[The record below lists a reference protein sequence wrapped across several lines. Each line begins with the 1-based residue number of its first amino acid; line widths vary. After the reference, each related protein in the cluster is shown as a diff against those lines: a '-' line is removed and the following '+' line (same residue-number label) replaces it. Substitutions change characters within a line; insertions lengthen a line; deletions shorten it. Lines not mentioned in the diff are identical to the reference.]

1 MGTDKNTVIGIILIV
16 AIVVGYYFYNMPSQA
31 EQAKMRRAIDSVRMA
46 EEKKKQVE
54 KEIEKQVAQQNAAI
68 TDSLQQLPDSVKKMQ
83 KAALYGVF
91 ADAMK
96 GEDGIIVL
104 ENELI
109 KAQVAKKGGRIID
122 VELKKYK
129 SSNPADKKKP
139 LHLFTKE
146 GTHFGLSFWANTRN
160 LDTDSLYFTSTGKD
174 VSVNGTQTGQ
184 LAMRLNV
191 GSPDKY
197 IEFVYT
203 IKGNDYIIDYKVNL
217 VGLQGLIQEGDL
229 AFNWDM
235 KTPSQEKDLKVQRT
249 KSTVYYKYLTED
261 PANLSETEEEDK
273 KKLELS
279 SKWVAFKQQFF
290 TSVLIAQDKFNPA
303 STVVV
308 NNGNNDS
315 YVKQMNSTMYFS
327 SERQPKESYAFKFY
341 FGPSHYNTLKEYDIS
356 LERQI
361 PLGWGIFGW
370 VNRFIVIPVFNFLNS
385 FSLSYGLVILI
396 LTLVIKTILFP
407 IAYKNYLSSAKM
419 QVLKPEIE
427 ELNAKYANEDPL
439 KKQQATMALYKKAG
453 VNPMAGCIPALLQMP
468 ILMALINFFPSSIE
482 LRQQSFLWADDLSTY
497 DSILTLPFTVPL
509 GYGSHV
515 SLFALLM
522 TASTILYTYT
532 NSQLMGTTNNQMP
545 AMKWMMYLMPVMF
558 LFFLNSSSA
567 ALSYYYFLAN
577 IITFGQTHLMK
588 RFIDHDALHRKIQ
601 ENKQKPPKVSN
612 FQKRLEQMMKER
624 QQQTSSRKK

>member
-1 MGTDKNTVIGIILIV
+1 MGTDKNTVIGITLIV
-16 AIVVGYYFYNMPSQA
+16 AIMVGFFIYNQPSK
-31 EQAKMRRAIDSVRMA
+31 EEMAKRRRTEDSLRVEMQ
-46 EEKKKQVE
+46 KKQ
-54 KEIEKQVAQQNAAI
+54 KLEIDMQKQAATQHAI
-68 TDSLQQLPDSVKKMQ
+68 QADSLKNEPDSIREARQ
-83 KAALYGVF
+83 KALYGVF
-91 ADAMK
+91 TEAMK
-96 GEDGIIVL
+96 GEDGILVL

-109 KAQVAKKGGRIID
+109 KAQVSKKGGRIID

-129 SSNPADKKKP
+129 TSSKDKIKKP

-146 GTHFGLSFWANTRN
+146 GSHFGLNFWANTRN
-160 LDTDSLYFTSTGKD
+160 FDTDSLYFTTTGKD
-174 VSVNGTQTGQ
+174 VSVSGTQTGQ
-184 LAMRLNV
+184 LAMRMEV

-203 IKGNDYIIDYKVNL
+203 IKGNDYLIDYKMNL
-217 VGLQGLIQEGDL
+217 VGMDNIIQEGDL
-229 AFNWDM
+229 AFNWEM
-235 KTPSQEKDLKVQRT
+235 KTPSQEKDVAEQRK
-249 KSTVYYKYLTED
+249 KSTIYYDLMDEEPTS
-261 PANLSETEEEDK
+261 LSESSDEK
-273 KKLELS
+273 VKLDLS
-279 SKWVAFKQQFF
+279 TKWVAFKQQFF
-290 TSVLIAQDKFNPA
+290 TSVLIADQKFNPA
-303 STVVV
+303 STLYTTTDE
-308 NNGNNDS
+308 NQS
-315 YVKQMNSTMYFS
+315 TYVKQMNSTLYFT
-327 SERQPKESYAFKFY
+327 SERQPKETHAFKFY
-341 FGPSHYNTLKEYDIS
+341 FGPNHYNTLKEYKID

-370 VNRFIVIPVFNFLNS
+370 VNRFIVIPLFNLLNS
-385 FSLSYGLVILI
+385 FSLNYGLVILI
-396 LTLVIKTILFP
+396 LTLVMKTLLFP
-407 IAYKNYLSSAKM
+407 IAYKNYMSSAKM
-419 QVLKPEIE
+419 QILKPEID
-427 ELNAKYANEDPL
+427 ELNAKYANEDPM

-468 ILMALINFFPSSIE
+468 ILMALLNFFPSSIE

-497 DSILTLPFTVPL
+497 DSILTLPFSIPL

-532 NSQLMGTTNNQMP
+532 NSQLMGTSNSQMP
-545 AMKWMMYLMPVMF
+545 GMKWMMYLMPVMF

-588 RFIDHDALHRKIQ
+588 RFIDHDALHRKIK

-624 QQQTSSRKK
+624 QQQVSKRK